1 MYPLYYEKKIIK
13 KLIQYDALILLA
25 DGFNELN
32 ILALFIF
39 YYQNKSLWYD
49 NPINNKNIFFDLF
62 KLNINR
68 ISYDNEENKKDT
80 NYSEKLDDYNEKSE
94 HIKDTFKNDE
104 NENTFDQIKNDNNEN
119 CNLNNIGNKNKLI
132 FILNV
137 TPKEYNLFLKYQI
150 QLYEEISKLDKLF
163 NNSVKI
169 NYLKTEYIRN
179 QKSNERIEM
188 YIKRGVYFIS
198 SNVLLIDLL
207 TFKII
212 PEIIDGIFICK
223 NHKLICSTKEVFIIE
238 IFRRRNKFGFIKG
251 ISNNKKLINNQ
262 HILNISQKLFMKKI
276 YCYPRFH
283 KNVHISLNNK
293 YIQPNIYELNLD
305 LPIDTK
311 KIEDNIFNLIHYLN
325 LEIKKFHTFDDFD
338 INSLMYSDSA
348 ENYIMNYIKSKN
360 LTYNTK
366 KLLKE
371 IIVLV
376 NILYNLY
383 NYDSLIFYNYLNN
396 LKEAD
401 KESIWMYCNEANE
414 IFYLSS
420 ERKNNFLKKIN
431 IDKDQYGMD
440 DIQCFI
446 NKIQYNSEYFY
457 NSYKSKREENEKY
470 KWIYELV
477 YNRDISLND
486 YKKIILKR
494 NYIEKNC
501 VKRKNYNKNYENN
514 KIVSKKIKTTKNVHS
529 KCKKE
534 SELYLNNE
542 EKKGEIGKSE
552 SSNINFK
559 IKCENYN
566 LSNEYHII
574 EKNDFSQKVDI
585 NENTV
590 AYNCEEINK
599 EKKIEINEDRKL
611 LNNELINN
619 KKEEI
624 KIEKNTI
631 HNNDSS
637 DSANIDKIDYPIVII
652 VDNFYAQKEIYNL
665 LIHKKENNLDSNFP
679 LKYEEKINEYNISD
693 SSMNSLNSSEK
704 SFKSKKNFFLEN
716 INYYISYNMIK
727 NKTLNLKYI
736 KPKIYILCINKYYD
750 NIYTSENFINN
761 CYKKIDMI
769 NLESQKNYM
778 NNSDKEKSKE
788 KKDNEKG
795 NSNHLSFDN
804 DDIFE
809 INEFSGNLDFL
820 ELFLMKIKPH
830 RIILTNLDLSIFRN
844 IEIYCARLFR
854 YHVFKLHKEEC
865 FKELAMYEKNNL
877 MYDNFH
883 KDNFLIKKEEIL
895 QKEKSN
901 NNNYKTI
908 KKIERNKEINNFKII
923 RILSDMCNTV
933 EVFLIFYKNSV
944 FYNRYLNN
952 IKIEKNNWLNFI
964 ENKNNLRFEVDRNI
978 FNKNE
983 ELFKKVIN
991 SYFLFQKKFKENK
1004 KNLVNFNKALC
1015 EEFKKF
1021 QEVKTDEKIEN
1032 KNVLV
1037 NSLNSNFISMEEED
1051 IFIENYKYKIN
1062 KKSEIVTFDEKI
1074 IQKIQEVLH
1083 NFSIDS
1089 FNLNFILYSIFNN
1102 TKPIIIVDIRELKS
1116 DLSYK
1121 LYRSKMHIIPYS
1133 LLVGDYILT
1142 KNICVERKTIVDLIQ
1157 SLNNNRLHNQ
1167 INQMSKYYSIYVL
1180 LIEFN
1185 NKHLFYFSSLND
1197 KYSIYTKLIILCL
1210 QFSKLKILWSPFSL
1224 FTVKL
1229 FWSLKVN
1236 SEQPD
1241 IFKSLHIDI
1250 TLQKNSHQQVESY
1263 QKQKNKHNEENKIIE
1278 ISEEKKKNENF
1289 KEILNKEEIDIKQD
1303 EKEKTEKEKTE
1314 KEKTEKENNNK
1325 GHTSITGELMNEQI
1339 YGSSDD
1345 ESMNIKDC
1353 NYETINDLFD
1363 KNLNNINKLD
1373 NEKIFK
1379 KVENATNWNAI
1390 EILKSLPGVTEKN
1403 MHLIINNVNSLYD
1416 LCEKKLEELEN
1427 YMSKNNAKLLYEFL
1441 NTNVS

>member
-1 MYPLYYEKKIIK
+1 MYPLYYEKKIVK

-39 YYQNKSLWYD
+39 YYQNKCLWYE
-49 NPINNKNIFFDLF
+49 NYINHKNIFFDLF
-62 KLNINR
+62 KLNIDIIND
-68 ISYDNEENKKDT
+68 DNEESKNEERFDKLNDFNKK
-80 NYSEKLDDYNEKSE
+80 SENINENL
-94 HIKDTFKNDE
+94 KNDE
-104 NENTFDQIKNDNNEN
+104 NHNICNQIKNDNNEN
-119 CNLNNIGNKNKLI
+119 NLNNVGNKNKLI

-137 TPKEYNLFLKYQI
+137 TPKEYSLFLKYQI
-150 QLYEEISKLDKLF
+150 QLYEEINKFDKLF
-163 NNSVKI
+163 NNNVKI

-223 NHKLICSTKEVFIIE
+223 NHKLIYNMKEIFIIE
-238 IFRRRNKFGFIKG
+238 IFRKRNKFGFIKG
-251 ISNNKKLINNQ
+251 ISNNKKLINSQ
-262 HILNISQKLFMKKI
+262 HISNIARKLFIKKI

-283 KNVHISLNNK
+283 KNVHTSLNNK

-305 LPIDTK
+305 LPDETK
-311 KIEDNIFNLIHYLN
+311 KIEENILNLIHYLN

-338 INSLMYSDSA
+338 INSLLYSDSA

-371 IIVLV
+371 IVILV
-376 NILYNLY
+376 NVLYNLY

-414 IFYLSS
+414 ISYLSN

-431 IDKDQYGMD
+431 MDKEQIEMD
-440 DIQCFI
+440 NIQNVI
-446 NKIQYNSEYFY
+446 NKIHSDNRYFHK
-457 NSYKSKREENEKY
+457 SYEAKREENEKY

-477 YNRDISLND
+477 YNRDMNLKE
-486 YKKIILKR
+486 YRKMILKR
-494 NYIEKNC
+494 SYIKKNSI
-501 VKRKNYNKNYENN
+501 KRKNCNKNY
-514 KIVSKKIKTTKNVHS
+514 VSNQILNKKIKITKNRHS
-529 KCKKE
+529 KYEKE
-534 SELYLNNE
+534 LELHLDNK
-542 EKKGEIGKSE
+542 EKVTEIGKTE
-552 SSNINFK
+552 NSNFNFK
-559 IKCENYN
+559 IKCENDDSMN
-566 LSNEYHII
+566 KFLNI
-574 EKNDFSQKVDI
+574 EKNIFNQKDNI
-585 NENTV
+585 NENKEV
-590 AYNCEEINK
+590 YACDEVNK
-599 EKKIEINEDRKL
+599 EKMF
-611 LNNELINN
+611 LIDQKV
-619 KKEEI
+619 KKEQ
-624 KIEKNTI
+624 NYF
-631 HNNDSS
+631 NNDSTNS
-637 DSANIDKIDYPIVII
+637 EKEETNKDKKKFHNNNRDDTVNIDKIDYSIVII

-665 LIHKKENNLDSNFP
+665 LLHKNENNLDFNLF
-679 LKYEEKINEYNISD
+679 LKCEEKINEYYISD
-693 SSMNSLNSSEK
+693 SSLDSLNDSEK
-704 SFKSKKNFFLEN
+704 SFKSKKKISLGN
-716 INYYISYNMIK
+716 INYHIPYKMIK

-736 KPKIYILCINKYYD
+736 KPKIYILCINKHYD
-750 NIYTSENFINN
+750 NIYTSEHFINN

-769 NLESQKNYM
+769 NLENQKDFL
-778 NNSDKEKSKE
+778 NSNDKEKSVGKKE
-788 KKDNEKG
+788 DQKDN
-795 NSNHLSFDN
+795 L
-804 DDIFE
+804 DDSSYQSDTLFE
-809 INEFSGNLDFL
+809 INEYSGNLDFL
-820 ELFLMKIKPH
+820 ELFLIKIKPH
-830 RIILTNLDLSIFRN
+830 RIILTDLDLSIFRN

-854 YHVFKLHKEEC
+854 YNVFKLHKEKYFE
-865 FKELAMYEKNNL
+865 ELIMYEKNNL
-877 MYDNFH
+877 IYDNFH
-883 KDNFLIKKEEIL
+883 EDNFPIKKEE
-895 QKEKSN
+895 KKKKKNNN
-901 NNNYKTI
+901 NNNYETVRQK
-908 KKIERNKEINNFKII
+908 ERSKGINNFKII
-923 RILSDMCNTV
+923 KILSDMCNTI
-933 EVFLIFYKNSV
+933 EVFLIFYKNSI
-944 FYNRYLNN
+944 FYNKYLNN
-952 IKIEKNNWLNFI
+952 IKIEKSNWLNFI
-964 ENKNNLRFEVDRNI
+964 ENKNNLRFEIDRNI

-1004 KNLVNFNKALC
+1004 KNLMNFNKALC

-1021 QEVKTDEKIEN
+1021 QEVKIDEQIEN

-1037 NSLNSNFISMEEED
+1037 NTLNSNFISMEEED
-1051 IFIENYKYKIN
+1051 IFIENYKNKIN
-1062 KKSEIVTFDEKI
+1062 KKSEIVTFDEKT
-1074 IQKIQEVLH
+1074 IQKIQELLD

-1142 KNICVERKTIVDLIQ
+1142 KDICVERKTIVDLIQ

-1167 INQMSKYYSIYVL
+1167 IYQMSKYYSIYVL

-1197 KYSIYTKLIILCL
+1197 KYSIYTKLIIICL

-1250 TLQKNSHQQVESY
+1250 SLQKNTHEQIESY
-1263 QKQKNKHNEENKIIE
+1263 QKQEKKQTENDIE
-1278 ISEEKKKNENF
+1278 IDSKPEKDEEKKEQERNNIEQ
-1289 KEILNKEEIDIKQD
+1289 IK
-1303 EKEKTEKEKTE
+1303 
-1314 KEKTEKENNNK
+1314 
-1325 GHTSITGELMNEQI
+1325 ITGKLVDEHI
-1339 YGSSDD
+1339 DKSSDD
-1345 ESMNIKDC
+1345 EDINIKA
-1353 NYETINDLFD
+1353 YKYGTINDLFD
-1363 KNLNNINKLD
+1363 KNLNKLNKLN
-1373 NEKIFK
+1373 NEKVIK
-1379 KVENATNWNAI
+1379 KIENVTNWNAI

-1416 LCEKKLEELEN
+1416 LCEKKIEELEN
-1427 YMSKNNAKLLYEFL
+1427 YMSKKNAKMLYEFL
-1441 NTNVS
+1441 NTDVS